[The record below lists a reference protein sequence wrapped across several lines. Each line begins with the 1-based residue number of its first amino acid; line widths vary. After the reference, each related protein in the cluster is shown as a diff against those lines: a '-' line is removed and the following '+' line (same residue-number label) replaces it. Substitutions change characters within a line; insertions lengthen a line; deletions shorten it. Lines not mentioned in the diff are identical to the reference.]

1 MPSYK
6 FPIRHP
12 LQTSGSRIKNNNLNI
27 KTIILTLFLLVLFS
41 AKAQNKE
48 AENATPKV
56 GLVLSGGGAKGL
68 AHIGALKVM
77 DSLGIKIDYVA
88 GTSMGAIVGG
98 LYASGYS
105 GNQLDSIFQN
115 IDFDKIINDDLPR
128 VSKAF
133 YERDNSEKYAVTLPF
148 DNFKIKLP
156 SALSRGQN
164 MYSLLSRLTLHVSD
178 INSFDKLPIPFFCIA
193 TNIETGKQVILEK
206 GSLTQS
212 MMASGALP
220 SLFQPVT
227 INGEVLI
234 DGGVVNNYPIDE
246 LREKDMDIIIGIDV
260 QDGLLNRDELTSA
273 PDVLIQINN
282 FRTIKAMETK
292 TKKTDIY
299 IKPDIKDYSV
309 VSFDEG
315 SEIIKNGKQAAL
327 QNLDNLKVLPKKNS
341 DEKQGFRTLKQQD
354 SITINKFTFKGE
366 TNYSRAYLLGKLK
379 LKPNEKIS
387 YKAFGKGINNLVA
400 TNNFDS
406 FQYELIPSEN
416 SEGYDFYGEITES
429 KNKTFLK
436 LGIHYDD
443 LYKSAALINLTKKQL
458 LFDNDVASFDF
469 ILGDNVRYNL
479 EYLIDKGFYWSVGL
493 RSRYNTFNKNISAQ
507 LLLDD
512 TEIDAT
518 GINKI
523 DAELQD
529 QTNQFYLQTLFRKDF
544 ALSLGAEHK
553 RLEIKSETLLNIN
566 SDDEFIFENT
576 DYFSVFGNLKL
587 DTYDNKYFPKRGVYF
602 NGDLHMYLFAS
613 NFNEDFDNFSIAKAN
628 LGYAFSV
635 SDKLSFNLKTGGG
648 FKLGDKSTQTLDFA
662 LGGYGNNLIN
672 NFIPFVGYDFIS
684 ITGNSY
690 VKAAIVSDYKIFK
703 KHHLTLEANWANVDD
718 DILETGEWFT
728 LPDYRGYGLG
738 YAVETLVGPIQVKY
752 SYSPEQ
758 NQSVWFFNVGFWF

>member
-1 MPSYK
+1 
-6 FPIRHP
+6 
-12 LQTSGSRIKNNNLNI
+12 LNKKI
-27 KTIILTLFLLVLFS
+27 TILILFLITLSS
-41 AKAQNKE
+41 AKAQHKE
-48 AENATPKV
+48 KENMTPKV

-68 AHIGALKVM
+68 AHIGVLKVI

-88 GTSMGAIVGG
+88 GTSMGAIIGG

-105 GNQLDSIFQN
+105 GNQLDSIFQG

-128 VSKAF
+128 ASKAF
-133 YERDNSEKYAVTLPF
+133 YERDNSEKYALTLPF
-148 DNFKIKLP
+148 DHFKIKLP

-164 MYSLLSRLTLHVSD
+164 TYGLLSRLTLHVSD
-178 INSFDKLPIPFFCIA
+178 INSFEKLPIPFFCVA
-193 TNIETGKQVILEK
+193 TNIETGQQVLLEK

-220 SLFQPVT
+220 SLFQPVV
-227 INGEVLI
+227 INNEVLI

-246 LREKDMDIIIGIDV
+246 LLAKGVNVIIGVDV
-260 QDGLLNRDELTSA
+260 QDGLLTREELTSA

-282 FRTIKAMETK
+282 FRTIRAMETK
-292 TKKTDIY
+292 TEKTDIY

-309 VSFDEG
+309 ISFDEG
-315 SEIIKNGKQAAL
+315 AEIIENGKQMAL
-327 QNLDNLKVLPKKNS
+327 QNLDNLNKLPIKNS
-341 DEKQGFRTLKQQD
+341 YKKHDFRTLKQQD
-354 SITINKFTFKGE
+354 SIAINKLIFEGK

-379 LKPNEKIS
+379 IKPNEKIS
-387 YKAFGKGINNLVA
+387 YQEFEKGINNLVA

-406 FQYELIPSEN
+406 FQYDLIPSEN
-416 SEGYDFYGEITES
+416 SEGYNFYGKLTES
-429 KNKTFLK
+429 KKKMFLK
-436 LGIHYDD
+436 LGVHFDD
-443 LYKSAALINLTKKQL
+443 LYKSAAIINLTRKQL
-458 LFDNDVASFDF
+458 FFDNDVASFDF
-469 ILGDNVRYNL
+469 ILGDNVRYNF

-544 ALSLGAEHK
+544 SLSLGLEHK
-553 RLEIKSETLLNIN
+553 RLEIKSETLSNIN
-566 SDDEFIFENT
+566 SNDDFVFENT

-602 NGDLHMYLFAS
+602 NGDMHMYLFAS
-613 NFNEDFDNFSIAKAN
+613 NFNEDFDNFSIAKAD
-628 LGYAFSV
+628 LGYAFST
-635 SDKLSFNLKTGGG
+635 SDKLAFNLQTNGG
-648 FKLGDKSTQTLDFA
+648 FKFGDKSTQALDFA

-672 NFIPFVGYDFIS
+672 NFIPFIGYDFIAL
-684 ITGNSY
+684 TGNSY
-690 VKAAIVSDYKIFK
+690 VKASLIADYEVFK
-703 KHHLTLEANWANVDD
+703 KNHITLEANWANVED
-718 DILETGEWFT
+718 DIFETGEWFT

-738 YAVETLVGPIQVKY
+738 YALETLVGPIQVKY

-758 NQSVWFFNVGFWF
+758 KQSVWFFNVGFWF

>member
-1 MPSYK
+1 
-6 FPIRHP
+6 
-12 LQTSGSRIKNNNLNI
+12 LN
-27 KTIILTLFLLVLFS
+27 KTTTILILFLLVLFS

-48 AENATPKV
+48 YESTTPKV

-68 AHIGALKVM
+68 AHIGVLKVI
-77 DSLGIKIDYVA
+77 DSLGVKIDYVA

-105 GNQLDSIFQN
+105 GNQLDSIFQD
-115 IDFDKIINDDLPR
+115 IDFDKIINDNLPR
-128 VSKAF
+128 ASKAF

-148 DNFKIKLP
+148 DHFKIKLP

-164 MYSLLSRLTLHVSD
+164 TYNLLSRLTLHVSD

-206 GSLTQS
+206 GNLTQS
-212 MMASGALP
+212 IMASGALP

-246 LREKDMDIIIGIDV
+246 LREKGMDIIIGVDV
-260 QDGLLNRDELTSA
+260 QDVLLNREELISA

-282 FRTIKAMETK
+282 FRSIKAMETK

-299 IKPDIKDYSV
+299 IKPDIKEYSV
-309 VSFDEG
+309 VSFDDG
-315 SEIIKNGKQAAL
+315 SKIIKNGKQAAL
-327 QNLDNLKVLPKKNS
+327 QNSDNLKVLPKNKP
-341 DEKQGFRTLKQQD
+341 DEKQGFITLKQRD
-354 SITINKFTFKGE
+354 SLIINSFTFNGKI
-366 TNYSRAYLLGKLK
+366 NYSRAYLLGKLK
-379 LKPNEKIS
+379 LKPQEKIS
-387 YKAFGKGINNLVA
+387 YKAFGRGINNLVA
-400 TNNFDS
+400 TNNFES
-406 FQYELIPSEN
+406 FQYELIPSKN
-416 SEGYDFYGEITES
+416 NEGYDFHSTLIES
-429 KNKTFLK
+429 KNKMFLK
-436 LGIHYDD
+436 LGIHFDD
-443 LYKSAALINLTKKQL
+443 LYKSAALINITKKQL
-458 LFDNDVASFDF
+458 FSDNDIMSFDF
-469 ILGDNVRYNL
+469 ILGDHVRYNF

-493 RSRYNTFNKNISAQ
+493 RSRYNSFNKNISAQ

-523 DAELQD
+523 DAQLYD

-544 ALSLGAEHK
+544 ALSLGVEHK
-553 RLEIKSETLLNIN
+553 RLEIKSETLSTTNP
-566 SDDEFIFENT
+566 DDDFVFENT
-576 DYFSVFGNLKL
+576 DYASVFANLKL
-587 DTYDNKYFPKRGVYF
+587 DTYDNKYFPKRGIYF
-602 NGDLHMYLFAS
+602 NSDLHMYLFAS
-613 NFNEDFDNFSIAKAN
+613 NFNEDFENFSIAKAD
-628 LGYAFSV
+628 LGYAFST
-635 SDKLSFNLKTGGG
+635 SDKLAFNLQTSGG

-672 NFIPFVGYDFIS
+672 NFIPFIGYDFIS
-684 ITGNSY
+684 LTGNSY
-690 VKAAIVSDYKIFK
+690 VKASIVADYEVFK
-703 KHHLTLEANWANVDD
+703 KNHITLEANWANIDD
-718 DILETGEWFT
+718 DIFESGEWFA

-758 NQSVWFFNVGFWF
+758 KESIWFFNVGFWF